1 MKPDKKLQ
9 WRKDGVRA
17 LAEGI
22 ILQSIEDLWCG
33 VDEEELLR
41 FFDGEGFNICAGLA
55 GIDCAGR
62 VRLLGL
68 VRNAAENI
76 CEVRKRTGLRRA
88 GSPVVPERGG
98 LYMSGDENNGDGYN
112 F

>member
-1 MKPDKKLQ
+1 M
-9 WRKDGVRA
+9 RA
-17 LAEGI
+17 LAERI
-22 ILQSIEDLWCG
+22 ILQSIEDLCCG
-33 VDEEELLR
+33 VDKEELLR

-62 VRLLGL
+62 VRLLDL

-76 CEVRKRTGLRRA
+76 CEVRKRAGFQRA
-88 GSPVVPERGG
+88 GSSVFPERGG
-98 LYMSGDENNGDGYN
+98 LYMSGDKNNGDWCN